1 MKQVSPIAFRSN
13 LYPLKQDDAHIRSDK
28 DFLAQIRDRKAI
40 AVLHEEIEH
49 RAITEWMYKP
59 SEIQEKI
66 YGKIVVPPAW
76 CLLYPE
82 TQPWGAVLVD
92 GKERVVCKCD
102 RSDCKGYQYCQKSI
116 INAAPSLAPDGQREQ
131 MEKWYQGWTDLKYR
145 IEEIRTRYN
154 ANELPNDNI
163 IEQIEKFVSE
173 AEKKDSVDLWLQ
185 KLCDLNEKGNY
196 EAYNAELSGRDK
208 RLDDISKLKSRLE
221 VKASEIKKCKRIA
234 ENSRE
239 FHQNWVTDWKALED
253 EADKLL
259 KNLPVERFVSDFA
272 DKVEELSQLIE
283 SVKSSEKRHKES
295 IEKYQTVEGECSG
308 LLTRIQEL
316 FVCLDEIADKV
327 KKLTPVA
334 DNFAQD
340 QKGEGDISNQRLFES
355 YKQVEQ
361 EEFIHFPVDAR
372 TIVNAGPGRGK
383 TYSLIERIIYL
394 VKEEN
399 VAPEDILVLCFS
411 RAAVAEVQNRI
422 QKKCAG
428 DEELEGLDWQIG
440 TIDSYC
446 WMLTHSDDEQA
457 VENMIPNSYDAG
469 IRNALKRLNAGKQ
482 EVPDYKYIIVDEIQD
497 IISIR
502 AQFVLELL
510 QHLEKGTGFAL
521 LGDFCQS
528 IYDFQLKDKENDV
541 VTSSRFFKAL
551 CNISGVDRI
560 SFFHNYR
567 SDADSALNKKLD
579 AMRPALINEDA
590 DSAAQ
595 QIKDI
600 ENSGILSSDTLD
612 SIVDSVIEESKEE
625 SHKATGILTWK
636 NVTVTEIASR
646 FYECMFENDVY
657 YPVHVQRRKDNAYLA
672 GWIGLFFQHYQG
684 DRIDKEKFI
693 DSFESFF
700 DDETKQKLNMN
711 LPAFCYWDALEQCM
725 VEEDS
730 YGKGHYTVESLLRNI
745 RLKAWR
751 FRENCG
757 ILLSGFVPNS
767 SIIISNVHQ
776 AKGREYDQVYISKDL
791 LDVSCDPSDETC
803 RVAYVAL
810 SRTKGDVGI
819 LDEEFDSFPR
829 WHCIDRMGRGY
840 KKNGERRG
848 FRPSKI
854 EFGLY
859 GDIDEAGFAKK
870 EIQQYIQKFLP
881 VGTLLQLNKHI
892 TYQDGQR
899 ELGYELA
906 MDGGDFDIPDVLGK
920 AGCAFMEDL
929 YDAMSDATRRRD
941 MLPSL
946 EDYPRIINNLYV
958 NDLITIIDKD
968 LGQGDGV
975 KKYGNLAVWSGLSLT
990 GIGKCEYSY

>member
-28 DFLAQIRDRKAI
+28 DFLTQIRDRKAI
-40 AVLHEEIEH
+40 AELHEEIEH

-102 RSDCKGYQYCQKSI
+102 RSDCKGYQYCRKSI
-116 INAAPSLAPDGQREQ
+116 INAAPSSAPDGQREQ

-154 ANELPNDNI
+154 ANELPNDNMI
-163 IEQIEKFVSE
+163 GQIEKFVSE

-208 RLDDISKLKSRLE
+208 RLDEVSKLKTRLE
-221 VKASEIKKCKRIA
+221 VKECEIKKRKRIA

-239 FHQNWVTDWKALED
+239 FHQNWRTDWKALED
-253 EADKLL
+253 EADQHL
-259 KNLPVERFVSDFA
+259 KNLPVERFVSDIA
-272 DKVEELSQLIE
+272 DKVEELRRRIE
-283 SVKSSEKRHKES
+283 AVRSSEKRHKES
-295 IEKYQTVEGECSG
+295 IERYQAVEGKCSG
-308 LLTRIQEL
+308 LLMRIQEL
-316 FVCLDEIADKV
+316 FVRLDEIATKV

-334 DNFAQD
+334 DNFQPET
-340 QKGEGDISNQRLFES
+340 KVGGDISNQRLFDAF
-355 YKQVEQ
+355 KQVEQ
-361 EEFIHFPVDAR
+361 EEFIHFPVNAR

-383 TYSLIERIIYL
+383 TYSLIERITYL

-422 QKKCAG
+422 QEKCAG

-446 WMLTHSDDEQA
+446 WMLMHSDDEQVA
-457 VENMIPNSYDAG
+457 ENMIPNSYDAG
-469 IRNALKRLNAGKQ
+469 ISNALERLNAGNQ
-482 EVPDYKYIIVDEIQD
+482 EALDYKYIIVDEIQD

-502 AQFVLELL
+502 ARFVLGLV

-541 VTSSRFFKAL
+541 VTSSRFFKSL
-551 CNISGVDRI
+551 CKISGVDRI
-560 SFFHNYR
+560 SFLHNYR

-595 QIKDI
+595 QIEDI

-612 SIVDSVIEESKEE
+612 SIVDSVIEERKEE
-625 SHKATGILTWK
+625 SHKTTGILTWK

-646 FYECMFENDVY
+646 FYERMFENDVY

-672 GWIGLFFQHYQG
+672 GWIGLLFQHYQG
-684 DRIDKEKFI
+684 DWIDKEKFI
-693 DSFESFF
+693 YSFESFF

-711 LPAFCYWDALEQCM
+711 LPTSCYWDALEQCM
-725 VEEDS
+725 IEEDS
-730 YGKGHYTVESLLRNI
+730 YGKGHYTVESLLRNV

-776 AKGREYDQVYISKDL
+776 AKGREYDQVYLSKNILDISG
-791 LDVSCDPSDETC
+791 DPSDETC

-810 SRTKGDVGI
+810 SRTRGDVGI

-829 WHCIDRMGRGY
+829 WHRIDGMGRGY

-848 FRPSKI
+848 FRPSQI

-892 TYQDGQR
+892 TQRDGR
-899 ELGYELA
+899 RKLGYELT
-906 MDGGDFDIPDVLGK
+906 MDGGDSDIPDVLGK
-920 AGCAFMEDL
+920 AGDVFMEDL
-929 YDAMSDATRRRD
+929 YAAMSDATRWRAI
-941 MLPSL
+941 PSP

-968 LGQGDGV
+968 LGQGEGV
-975 KKYGNLAVWSGLSLT
+975 KKYGNLAIWSGLSLT

>member
-13 LYPLKQDDAHIRSDK
+13 LYPLKPDDAHIRSDK
-28 DFLAQIRDRKAI
+28 DFLTQIRDRKAI
-40 AVLHEEIEH
+40 AELHEEIEH

-102 RSDCKGYQYCQKSI
+102 RSDCKGYQYCRKSI
-116 INAAPSLAPDGQREQ
+116 INAAPSSAPDGQREQ

-154 ANELPNDNI
+154 ANELPNDNMI
-163 IEQIEKFVSE
+163 GQIEKFVSE

-196 EAYNAELSGRDK
+196 EVYNAELSGRDK
-208 RLDDISKLKSRLE
+208 RLDEVSKLKTRLE
-221 VKASEIKKCKRIA
+221 VKECEIKKRKRIA

-239 FHQNWVTDWKALED
+239 FHQNWRTDWKALEA
-253 EADKLL
+253 EADQHL

-272 DKVEELSQLIE
+272 DKVEELRQRIE
-283 SVKSSEKRHKES
+283 SVRSSEKRHKES
-295 IEKYQTVEGECSG
+295 IERYQAVDGKCSG
-308 LLTRIQEL
+308 LLMRIQEL
-316 FVCLDEIADKV
+316 FVRLDEIATKV

-334 DNFAQD
+334 DNFQPET
-340 QKGEGDISNQRLFES
+340 KVGGDISNQRLFDS
-355 YKQVEQ
+355 FKQVEQ
-361 EEFIHFPVDAR
+361 EEFIHFPVNAR

-383 TYSLIERIIYL
+383 TYSLIERITYL

-422 QKKCAG
+422 QGKCAG

-446 WMLTHSDDEQA
+446 WMLTHSDDEQVA
-457 VENMIPNSYDAG
+457 ENMIPNSYDAG
-469 IRNALKRLNAGKQ
+469 ISNALERLNAGNQ
-482 EVPDYKYIIVDEIQD
+482 EALDYKYIIVDEIQD

-502 AQFVLELL
+502 ARFVLGLV

-541 VTSSRFFKAL
+541 VTSSRFFKSL
-551 CNISGVDRI
+551 CKISGVDRI
-560 SFFHNYR
+560 SFLHNYR

-595 QIKDI
+595 QIEDI

-625 SHKATGILTWK
+625 SHKTTGILTWK

-646 FYECMFENDVY
+646 FYERMFENDVY

-672 GWIGLFFQHYQG
+672 GWIGLLFQHYQG
-684 DRIDKEKFI
+684 DWIDKEKFI

-711 LPAFCYWDALEQCM
+711 LPTSCYWDALEQCM
-725 VEEDS
+725 IEEDS
-730 YGKGHYTVESLLRNI
+730 YGKGHYTVESLLRNV

-776 AKGREYDQVYISKDL
+776 AKGREYDQVYLSKNILDISG
-791 LDVSCDPSDETC
+791 DPSDETC

-810 SRTKGDVGI
+810 SRTRGDVGI

-829 WHCIDRMGRGY
+829 WHRIDGMGRGY

-848 FRPSKI
+848 FRPSQI

-892 TYQDGQR
+892 TQRDGR
-899 ELGYELA
+899 RKLGYELA
-906 MDGGDFDIPDVLGK
+906 MDGGDSDIPDVLGK
-920 AGCAFMEDL
+920 AGDVFMEDL
-929 YDAMSDATRRRD
+929 YAAMSDATRWRAI
-941 MLPSL
+941 PSP

-975 KKYGNLAVWSGLSLT
+975 KKYGNLAIWSGLSLT

>member
-1 MKQVSPIAFRSN
+1 M
-13 LYPLKQDDAHIRSDK
+13 
-28 DFLAQIRDRKAI
+28 
-40 AVLHEEIEH
+40 
-49 RAITEWMYKP
+49 
-59 SEIQEKI
+59 
-66 YGKIVVPPAW
+66 
-76 CLLYPE
+76 
-82 TQPWGAVLVD
+82 
-92 GKERVVCKCD
+92 
-102 RSDCKGYQYCQKSI
+102 
-116 INAAPSLAPDGQREQ
+116 
-131 MEKWYQGWTDLKYR
+131 
-145 IEEIRTRYN
+145 
-154 ANELPNDNI
+154 
-163 IEQIEKFVSE
+163 
-173 AEKKDSVDLWLQ
+173 
-185 KLCDLNEKGNY
+185 
-196 EAYNAELSGRDK
+196 
-208 RLDDISKLKSRLE
+208 DDISKLKSRLE
-221 VKASEIKKCKRIA
+221 VKAGEIKKCKRIA

-355 YKQVEQ
+355 FKQVEQ

-446 WMLTHSDDEQA
+446 WMLTYSDDEQA

-502 AQFVLELL
+502 AQFILELL

-672 GWIGLFFQHYQG
+672 GWIGLFFSIIRG
-684 DRIDKEKFI
+684 TGLTRE
-693 DSFESFF
+693 
-700 DDETKQKLNMN
+700 N
-711 LPAFCYWDALEQCM
+711 L
-725 VEEDS
+725 S
-730 YGKGHYTVESLLRNI
+730 I
-745 RLKAWR
+745 RL
-751 FRENCG
+751 
-757 ILLSGFVPNS
+757 S
-767 SIIISNVHQ
+767 
-776 AKGREYDQVYISKDL
+776 
-791 LDVSCDPSDETC
+791 
-803 RVAYVAL
+803 
-810 SRTKGDVGI
+810 
-819 LDEEFDSFPR
+819 
-829 WHCIDRMGRGY
+829 
-840 KKNGERRG
+840 
-848 FRPSKI
+848 
-854 EFGLY
+854 
-859 GDIDEAGFAKK
+859 
-870 EIQQYIQKFLP
+870 
-881 VGTLLQLNKHI
+881 
-892 TYQDGQR
+892 
-899 ELGYELA
+899 
-906 MDGGDFDIPDVLGK
+906 
-920 AGCAFMEDL
+920 
-929 YDAMSDATRRRD
+929 
-941 MLPSL
+941 PSL
-946 EDYPRIINNLYV
+946 MMRQSKN
-958 NDLITIIDKD
+958 
-968 LGQGDGV
+968 
-975 KKYGNLAVWSGLSLT
+975 
-990 GIGKCEYSY
+990 

>member
-40 AVLHEEIEH
+40 AVLHEEIEN

-66 YGKIVVPPAW
+66 YWNIVVTPAW

-82 TQPWGAVLVD
+82 TQPWGAVLED
-92 GKERVVCKCD
+92 GKERVGCKCD
-102 RSDCKGYQYCQKSI
+102 RSDCKGYQTCQKSI
-116 INAAPSLAPDGQREQ
+116 INAAPSLAPDGQRER
-131 MEKWYQGWTDLKYR
+131 MGEWYQGWTDLRYK

-154 ANELPNDNI
+154 ANESRNDNTI
-163 IEQIEKFVSE
+163 DKIERFVSE
-173 AEKKDSVDLWLQ
+173 VEKKNSVDLWLQ
-185 KLCDLNEKGNY
+185 KLSDLNEKEDY
-196 EAYNAELSGRDK
+196 AAYNAELSGRDK
-208 RLDDISKLKSRLE
+208 QLDEISKLKTRVE
-221 VKASEIKKCKRIA
+221 VKACDEIKKRKRIA

-239 FHQNWVTDWKALED
+239 FHQNWMTDWKALED
-253 EADKLL
+253 EADKHL

-283 SVKSSEKRHKES
+283 SVRSSEKRHKES
-295 IEKYQTVEGECSG
+295 IEKYQAVEGKCSG
-308 LLTRIQEL
+308 LLIRIQEL
-316 FVCLDEIADKV
+316 FVRLDEIATKV
-327 KKLTPVA
+327 KKLTPLVDA
-334 DNFAQD
+334 SPQD
-340 QKGEGDISNQRLFES
+340 PKGEVDISNQRLFDS
-355 YKQVEQ
+355 FKQVEQ
-361 EEFIHFPVDAR
+361 EEFIHFPVNAR

-469 IRNALKRLNAGKQ
+469 IRNALKRLNAGNQ
-482 EVPDYKYIIVDEIQD
+482 EAPDYKYIIVDEIQD

-551 CNISGVDRI
+551 CKIPGIARI
-560 SFFHNYR
+560 SFTHNYR

-579 AMRPALINEDA
+579 AMRPALINGDT
-590 DSAAQ
+590 DIAAQ
-595 QIKDI
+595 QIEDI
-600 ENSGILSSDTLD
+600 ENSGILLSDTLD
-612 SIVDSVIEESKEE
+612 SIADSVIEESKEE
-625 SHKATGILTWK
+625 SHKTTGILTWK

-646 FYECMFENDVY
+646 FYERMFENDVY

-672 GWIGLFFQHYQG
+672 GWIGLFFQHYQW
-684 DRIDKEKFI
+684 DSIDKEKFI

-725 VEEDS
+725 IEEDS
-730 YGKGHYTVESLLRNI
+730 YGKGHYTVESLLRNV
-745 RLKAWR
+745 RRKAWR

-776 AKGREYDQVYISKDL
+776 AKGREYDQVYLSKNI
-791 LDVSCDPSDETC
+791 LDISCDPSDETC

-810 SRTKGDVGI
+810 SRTRGDVGV
-819 LDEEFDSFPR
+819 LDEEFDRLPP

-848 FRPSKI
+848 FRPSQI

-892 TYQDGQR
+892 TQQDGR
-899 ELGYELA
+899 RNLGYELA
-906 MDGGDFDIPDVLGK
+906 MDGGDSDVPDVLGK
-920 AGCAFMEDL
+920 AGSVFMEDL
-929 YDAMSDATRRRD
+929 YDAMSDALRRRD
-941 MLPSL
+941 IPSL

-975 KKYGNLAVWSGLSLT
+975 KKYGNLAIWSGLSLI

>member
-28 DFLAQIRDRKAI
+28 DFLTQIRDRKAI
-40 AVLHEEIEH
+40 AELHEEIEH

-102 RSDCKGYQYCQKSI
+102 RSDCKGYQYCRKSI
-116 INAAPSLAPDGQREQ
+116 INAAPSSAPDGQREQ

-154 ANELPNDNI
+154 ANELPNDNMI
-163 IEQIEKFVSE
+163 GQIEKFVSE

-196 EAYNAELSGRDK
+196 EVYNAELSGRDK
-208 RLDDISKLKSRLE
+208 RLDEVSKLKTRLE
-221 VKASEIKKCKRIA
+221 VKECEIKKRKRIA

-239 FHQNWVTDWKALED
+239 FHQNWRTDWKALEA
-253 EADKLL
+253 EADQHL

-272 DKVEELSQLIE
+272 DKVEELRQRIE
-283 SVKSSEKRHKES
+283 SVRSSEKRHKES
-295 IEKYQTVEGECSG
+295 IERYQAVDGKCSG
-308 LLTRIQEL
+308 LLMRIQEL
-316 FVCLDEIADKV
+316 FVRLDEIATKV

-334 DNFAQD
+334 DNFQPET
-340 QKGEGDISNQRLFES
+340 KVGGDISNQRLFDS
-355 YKQVEQ
+355 FKQVEQ
-361 EEFIHFPVDAR
+361 EEFIHFPVNAR

-383 TYSLIERIIYL
+383 TYSLIERITYL

-422 QKKCAG
+422 QEKCAG

-446 WMLTHSDDEQA
+446 WMLTHSDDEQVA
-457 VENMIPNSYDAG
+457 ENMIPNSYDAG
-469 IRNALKRLNAGKQ
+469 ISNALERLNAGNQ
-482 EVPDYKYIIVDEIQD
+482 EALDYKYIIVDEIQD

-502 AQFVLELL
+502 ARFVLGLV

-541 VTSSRFFKAL
+541 VTSSRFFKSL
-551 CNISGVDRI
+551 CKISGVDRI
-560 SFFHNYR
+560 SFLHNYR

-595 QIKDI
+595 QIEDI

-625 SHKATGILTWK
+625 SHKTTGILTWK

-646 FYECMFENDVY
+646 FYERMFENDVY

-672 GWIGLFFQHYQG
+672 GWIGLLFQHYQG
-684 DRIDKEKFI
+684 DWIDKEKFI

-711 LPAFCYWDALEQCM
+711 LPTSCYWDALEQCM
-725 VEEDS
+725 IEEDS
-730 YGKGHYTVESLLRNI
+730 YGKGHYTVESLLRNV

-776 AKGREYDQVYISKDL
+776 AKGREYDQVYLSKNILDISG
-791 LDVSCDPSDETC
+791 DPSDETC

-810 SRTKGDVGI
+810 SRTRGDVGI
-819 LDEEFDSFPR
+819 WTRSLTVSPDGIVLTE
-829 WHCIDRMGRGY
+829 WG
-840 KKNGERRG
+840 
-848 FRPSKI
+848 
-854 EFGLY
+854 
-859 GDIDEAGFAKK
+859 GDIRK
-870 EIQQYIQKFLP
+870 
-881 VGTLLQLNKHI
+881 
-892 TYQDGQR
+892 
-899 ELGYELA
+899 
-906 MDGGDFDIPDVLGK
+906 
-920 AGCAFMEDL
+920 MER
-929 YDAMSDATRRRD
+929 DA
-941 MLPSL
+941 
-946 EDYPRIINNLYV
+946 V
-958 NDLITIIDKD
+958 
-968 LGQGDGV
+968 
-975 KKYGNLAVWSGLSLT
+975 SGLPKLNSAFTEISMKLDLQRKKSSSISRNFCRL
-990 GIGKCEYSY
+990 GHCCS

>member
-40 AVLHEEIEH
+40 AVLHEEIEN

-66 YGKIVVPPAW
+66 YWNIVVTPAW

-82 TQPWGAVLVD
+82 TQPWGAVLED
-92 GKERVVCKCD
+92 GKERVGCKCD
-102 RSDCKGYQYCQKSI
+102 RSDCKGYQTCQKSI
-116 INAAPSLAPDGQREQ
+116 INAAPSLAPDGQRER
-131 MEKWYQGWTDLKYR
+131 MGEWYQGWTDLRYK

-154 ANELPNDNI
+154 ANESRNDNTI
-163 IEQIEKFVSE
+163 DKIERFVSE
-173 AEKKDSVDLWLQ
+173 VEKKNSVDLWLQ
-185 KLCDLNEKGNY
+185 KLSDLNEKEDY
-196 EAYNAELSGRDK
+196 AAYNAELSGRDK
-208 RLDDISKLKSRLE
+208 QLDEISKLKTRVE
-221 VKASEIKKCKRIA
+221 VKACEIKKRKRIA

-239 FHQNWVTDWKALED
+239 FHQNWMTDWKALED
-253 EADKLL
+253 EADKHL

-283 SVKSSEKRHKES
+283 SVRSSEKRHKES
-295 IEKYQTVEGECSG
+295 IEKYQAVEGKCSG
-308 LLTRIQEL
+308 LLIRIQEL
-316 FVCLDEIADKV
+316 FVRLDEIATKV
-327 KKLTPVA
+327 KKLTPLA
-334 DNFAQD
+334 DASPQD
-340 QKGEGDISNQRLFES
+340 PKGEVDISNQRLFDS
-355 YKQVEQ
+355 FKQVEQ

-383 TYSLIERIIYL
+383 TYSLIERITYL

-446 WMLTHSDDEQA
+446 WMLTHSDDEQV

-469 IRNALKRLNAGKQ
+469 ISNALERLNAGNQ
-482 EVPDYKYIIVDEIQD
+482 EVPDYKYIIIDEIQD

-502 AQFVLELL
+502 ALFVLGLL

-528 IYDFQLKDKENDV
+528 IYDFQLEDKENDV
-541 VTSSRFFKAL
+541 VTSSCFFKAL
-551 CNISGVDRI
+551 CKIPGIARI
-560 SFFHNYR
+560 SFTHNYR

-579 AMRPALINEDA
+579 AMRSALINEDT
-590 DSAAQ
+590 DSAVQ

-600 ENSGILSSDTLD
+600 ENSRILSSDTLD
-612 SIVDSVIEESKEE
+612 SIVDSIIEESKEE

-725 VEEDS
+725 IEEDS

-776 AKGREYDQVYISKDL
+776 AKGREYDQVYLSKNI
-791 LDVSCDPSDETC
+791 LDISCDPSDETC

-810 SRTKGDVGI
+810 SRTREDVGV
-819 LDEEFDSFPR
+819 LDEEFDRLPP
-829 WHCIDRMGRGY
+829 WHRIDRMGRGY

-848 FRPSKI
+848 FRPSQI

-892 TYQDGQR
+892 TQQDGR
-899 ELGYELA
+899 RNLGYELA
-906 MDGGDFDIPDVLGK
+906 MDGGDSDVPDVLGK
-920 AGCAFMEDL
+920 AGSVFMEDL
-929 YDAMSDATRRRD
+929 YDAMSDALRRRD
-941 MLPSL
+941 ILPSL

-975 KKYGNLAVWSGLSLT
+975 KKYGNLAIWSGLSLI

>member
-13 LYPLKQDDAHIRSDK
+13 LYLLKQDDAHIRSDK

-66 YGKIVVPPAW
+66 YGKIVMPPAW

-82 TQPWGAVLVD
+82 TQPWGAVLED

-208 RLDDISKLKSRLE
+208 QLDEISKLKTRVE
-221 VKASEIKKCKRIA
+221 VKACDEIKKRKRIA

-239 FHQNWVTDWKALED
+239 FHQNWMTDWKALED
-253 EADKLL
+253 EADKHL

-283 SVKSSEKRHKES
+283 SVRSSEKRHKES
-295 IEKYQTVEGECSG
+295 IEKYQAVEGKCSG
-308 LLTRIQEL
+308 LLIRIQEL
-316 FVCLDEIADKV
+316 FVRLDEIATKV
-327 KKLTPVA
+327 KKLTPLA
-334 DNFAQD
+334 DASPQD
-340 QKGEGDISNQRLFES
+340 PKGEVDISNQRLFDS
-355 YKQVEQ
+355 FKQVEQ
-361 EEFIHFPVDAR
+361 EEFIHFPVNAR

-469 IRNALKRLNAGKQ
+469 IRNALKRLNAGNQ
-482 EVPDYKYIIVDEIQD
+482 EAPDYKYIIVDEIQD

-551 CNISGVDRI
+551 CKIPGIARI
-560 SFFHNYR
+560 SFTHNYR

-579 AMRPALINEDA
+579 AMRPALINGDT
-590 DSAAQ
+590 DIAAQ
-595 QIKDI
+595 QIEDI
-600 ENSGILSSDTLD
+600 ENSGILLSDTLD
-612 SIVDSVIEESKEE
+612 SIADSVIEESKEE
-625 SHKATGILTWK
+625 SHKTIGILTWK

-646 FYECMFENDVY
+646 FYERMFENDVY

-672 GWIGLFFQHYQG
+672 GWIGLFFQHYQW
-684 DRIDKEKFI
+684 DSIDKEKFI
-693 DSFESFF
+693 GSFESLF

-711 LPAFCYWDALEQCM
+711 LPASCYWDALEQCM
-725 VEEDS
+725 IEEES

-776 AKGREYDQVYISKDL
+776 AKGREYDQVYLSKNI
-791 LDVSCDPSDETC
+791 LDISCDPSDETC

-810 SRTKGDVGI
+810 SRTREDVGV
-819 LDEEFDSFPR
+819 LDEEFDRLPP

-848 FRPSKI
+848 FRPSQI

-892 TYQDGQR
+892 TQQDGR
-899 ELGYELA
+899 RNLGYELA
-906 MDGGDFDIPDVLGK
+906 MDGGDSDVPDVLGK
-920 AGCAFMEDL
+920 AGSVFMEDL
-929 YDAMSDATRRRD
+929 YDAMSDALRRRD
-941 MLPSL
+941 IPSL

-975 KKYGNLAVWSGLSLT
+975 KKYGNLAIWSGLSLI

>member
-28 DFLAQIRDRKAI
+28 DFLTQIRDRKAI
-40 AVLHEEIEH
+40 AELHEEIEH

-102 RSDCKGYQYCQKSI
+102 RSDCKGYQYCRKSI
-116 INAAPSLAPDGQREQ
+116 INAAPSSAPDGQREQ

-154 ANELPNDNI
+154 ANELPNDNMI
-163 IEQIEKFVSE
+163 GQIEKFVSE

-196 EAYNAELSGRDK
+196 EVYNAELSGRDK
-208 RLDDISKLKSRLE
+208 RLDEVSKLKTRLE
-221 VKASEIKKCKRIA
+221 VKECEIKKRKRIA

-239 FHQNWVTDWKALED
+239 FHQNWRTDWKALEA
-253 EADKLL
+253 EADQHL
-259 KNLPVERFVSDFA
+259 KNLPVERFVSDFE
-272 DKVEELSQLIE
+272 DKVEELRQRIE
-283 SVKSSEKRHKES
+283 SVRSSEKRHKES
-295 IEKYQTVEGECSG
+295 IERYQAVDGKCSG
-308 LLTRIQEL
+308 LLMRIQEL
-316 FVCLDEIADKV
+316 FVRLDEIATKV

-334 DNFAQD
+334 DNFQPET
-340 QKGEGDISNQRLFES
+340 KVGGDISNQRLFDS
-355 YKQVEQ
+355 FKQVEQ
-361 EEFIHFPVDAR
+361 EEFIHFPVNAR

-383 TYSLIERIIYL
+383 TYSLIERITYL

-422 QKKCAG
+422 QEKCAG

-446 WMLTHSDDEQA
+446 WMLTHSDDEQVA
-457 VENMIPNSYDAG
+457 ENMIPNSYDAG
-469 IRNALKRLNAGKQ
+469 ISNALERLNAGNQ
-482 EVPDYKYIIVDEIQD
+482 EALDYKYIIVDEIQD

-502 AQFVLELL
+502 ARFVLGLV

-541 VTSSRFFKAL
+541 VTSSRFFKSL
-551 CNISGVDRI
+551 CKISGVDRI
-560 SFFHNYR
+560 SFLHNYR

-595 QIKDI
+595 QIEDI

-625 SHKATGILTWK
+625 SHKTTGILTWK

-646 FYECMFENDVY
+646 FYERMFENDVY

-672 GWIGLFFQHYQG
+672 GWIGLLFQHYQG
-684 DRIDKEKFI
+684 DWIDKEKFI

-711 LPAFCYWDALEQCM
+711 LPTSCYWDALEQCM
-725 VEEDS
+725 IEEDS
-730 YGKGHYTVESLLRNI
+730 YGKGHYTVESLLRNV

-776 AKGREYDQVYISKDL
+776 AKGREYDQVYLSKNILDISG
-791 LDVSCDPSDETC
+791 DPSDETC

-810 SRTKGDVGI
+810 SRTRGDVGI

-829 WHCIDRMGRGY
+829 WHRIDGMGRGY

-848 FRPSKI
+848 FRPSQI

-892 TYQDGQR
+892 TQRDGR
-899 ELGYELA
+899 RKLGYELA
-906 MDGGDFDIPDVLGK
+906 MDGGDSDVPDVLGK
-920 AGCAFMEDL
+920 AGDVFMEDL
-929 YDAMSDATRRRD
+929 YAAMSDATRWRAI
-941 MLPSL
+941 PSP

-975 KKYGNLAVWSGLSLT
+975 KKYGNLAIWSGLSLT